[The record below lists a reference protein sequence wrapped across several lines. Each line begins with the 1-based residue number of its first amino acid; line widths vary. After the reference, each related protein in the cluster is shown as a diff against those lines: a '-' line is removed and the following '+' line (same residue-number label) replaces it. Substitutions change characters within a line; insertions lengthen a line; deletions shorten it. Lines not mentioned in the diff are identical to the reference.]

1 MHIADKAMSQL
12 SELARTFLPAFRRA
26 FPEVGASERL
36 EEGNLW
42 ITIPARCAEVGP
54 LEVMVD
60 SEEATVYLG
69 EHTHTH
75 ISPWTHADVGADVN
89 TTVTAATIDYV
100 SDVLADKVVI
110 WSHYVEGQQVSG
122 GAYHREVE
130 EPTWRP
136 SGAAAYLWSG
146 AKVSVADPDAD

>member
-1 MHIADKAMSQL
+1 MQIADDAIPQL
-12 SELARTFLPAFRRA
+12 SELARSLLPAFRRA
-26 FPEVGASERL
+26 FPDVGASERV

-42 ITIPARCAEVGP
+42 ITIAALSADVGP

-60 SEEATVYLG
+60 SEEATIYLG

-75 ISPWTHADVGADVN
+75 ISPWTHGDEATDANSAITD
-89 TTVTAATIDYV
+89 ATIDYV
-100 SDVLADKVVI
+100 SDVLADRVVI
-110 WSHYVEGQQVSG
+110 WSHYVDGQQVSG

-136 SGAAAYLWSG
+136 HGAAAYLWSG
-146 AKVSVADPDAD
+146 AKVSAADADAD